1 MEVLIEALF
10 ELVIEGTIGLSKSK
24 KVPMPIRI
32 LCGVLIVTVFA
43 AVVFVIGFVGISILK
58 ENLWGGIAILIF
70 DALLAGLCMFQGIR
84 AIRNRDT

>member
-10 ELVIEGTIGLSKSK
+10 ELVIEGTIGLSKSR

-70 DALLAGLCMFQGIR
+70 DALLAGLCMFQGVR
-84 AIRNRDT
+84 AIRNRDA

>member
-32 LCGVLIVTVFA
+32 LCGMLIVTVFA

-70 DALLAGLCMFQGIR
+70 DAILAGLCMFQGVR